1 MGLGGNT
8 LKRIKRYQIIER
20 IKPWRHI
27 VETSVTRVP
36 ERLEQ
41 IDPNLFVC
49 FNTKTQRFELHSLGN
64 KTDTFCFS
72 VPYDTLDDRMIEV
85 FCRSNIRTRG
95 IREIIREIDQE
106 NEERERRLE
115 ARRRSY
121 INSWAREYRSVFKKA
136 ADEVY

>member
-8 LKRIKRYQIIER
+8 LKRIKMHQIIER

-41 IDPNLFVC
+41 IDSNLFVC
-49 FNTKTQRFELHSLGN
+49 FNTKTQRFELHSLDN
-64 KTDTFCFS
+64 KTDTTCFS
-72 VPYDTLDDRMIEV
+72 VPYDTLDDRIIEI

-121 INSWAREYRSVFKKA
+121 INSWGREYRSVFKKA